1 MVASASYEG
10 TIDRH
15 RKRIAELESDIERY
29 SSQIR
34 RLKSRSSASAS
45 AAASATAA
53 AAVAAAAAASAI
65 SPSTPKPTA
74 PVVAPVTP
82 GSEDERAG
90 KTRYWTEM
98 EHNQFLYAGRLFGA
112 KNYVAISQ
120 YVGTRT
126 PKQVRTHAQKYQM
139 KLEREARKRR
149 AHAAAIAAAGTST
162 SAIVAATNAAAASVF
177 KDETTTAAIMAA
189 VASSYP
195 HNPYLTA
202 AAAVQ
207 QQHAQHHPPMYLAP
221 IPMHPVAPQ
230 AVPNISPP
238 GTGPVATT
246 SMSSIPTASSDELFT
261 IPTAPGTVENEEEES
276 NGLQYLRD
284 SACSPVSV
292 DSAFDSHH
300 PDPPKRNSSVGNLA
314 DYDEFMR
321 KVTKNTFADA
331 DLDNML
337 ASPVKTEKFVVLEDL

>member
-10 TIDRH
+10 TIDRR

-34 RLKSRSSASAS
+34 RLKSRSSANAT

-65 SPSTPKPTA
+65 TPPTPKPSG

-82 GSEDERAG
+82 GSEDERTG

-149 AHAAAIAAAGTST
+149 AHAAAIAAAGSST
-162 SAIVAATNAAAASVF
+162 SAIVAATNAAAAASVF
-177 KDETTTAAIMAA
+177 KDESATAAIMAA

-195 HNPYLTA
+195 HNAYLTA
-202 AAAVQ
+202 AAAAQ
-207 QQHAQHHPPMYLAP
+207 QQHAQHHPQMYLSP

-230 AVPNISPP
+230 AVANMPP
-238 GTGPVATT
+238 ATT
-246 SMSSIPTASSDELFT
+246 APVTTTSISSIPTASSDELFNIAT
-261 IPTAPGTVENEEEES
+261 VPGNVENEDDS

-292 DSAFDSHH
+292 DSTLDSHH
-300 PDPPKRNSSVGNLA
+300 HEAPKRNSSVGNLA

-337 ASPVKTEKFVVLEDL
+337 TTPVKTEKFAALEDL